1 MDRED
6 HHLKYIMLPATP
18 KPTDPDATEPSFEIK
33 RFNLNPN
40 GDDHVSFSI
49 LYVRAPLSP
58 IPSSSKGLTTHSHS
72 CHVCSVLCVCVRALA
87 LHPGGKHIALL
98 TGNHAS
104 GAGNLSRVFLYKFL
118 DGERK
123 ATIWTGACTCP

>member
-49 LYVRAPLSP
+49 LYAPSP
-58 IPSSSKGLTTHSHS
+58 PLPTTSFFFPDPSRRLTD
-72 CHVCSVLCVCVRALA
+72 LFLA
-87 LHPGGKHIALL
+87 SQSPG
-98 TGNHAS
+98 S
-104 GAGNLSRVFLYKFL
+104 PPWR
-118 DGERK
+118 
-123 ATIWTGACTCP
+123 